1 MSTEYTLRILKAAN
15 GWVVSS
21 FDPRNP
27 SSMALDTMVVQDDND
42 LAGTIAA
49 ALVGQKLEG
58 VSNDTPKKAKAPSR
72 GPYRDTAEIQF

>member
-1 MSTEYTLRILKAAN
+1 MSTEYALRILKAAN

-49 ALVGQKLEG
+49 ALVAQKLEG
-58 VSNDTPKKAKAPSR
+58 VSNDTPKKARARTPGTPRKSSS
-72 GPYRDTAEIQF
+72 